1 MEETQSLLQLLSL
14 GAGGW
19 GDELLL
25 GALLTITLALTTL
38 PFGLALGFLVALA
51 KNSDEP
57 SLVAN
62 GTIFTT
68 IFRGLPELLTLFLV
82 YYGGQPILQ
91 AAWSA
96 LGGGYIEISPF
107 VAGVI
112 ALSLVL
118 GAFSSEVF
126 LAAMRAIP
134 KGQDEA
140 GAALGLTRFQ
150 GLRLI
155 QLPQIIRIALPGLSN
170 LWLVLLKDTS
180 LVSVIA
186 LNDLLRQT
194 NIAVGSTKQ
203 PFLFY
208 AVACLIYLTLS
219 LVSSIGLTRIETWAD
234 KGRRNA

>member
-1 MEETQSLLQLLSL
+1 MDETQSVFSLLAL

-19 GDELLL
+19 GDELLI
-25 GALLTITLALTTL
+25 GATLTITLALTTL
-38 PFGLALGFLVALA
+38 PFGLLLGFLVALA
-51 KNSDEP
+51 KNSNEP
-57 SLVAN
+57 TLVAN
-62 GTIFTT
+62 GQIFTT
-68 IFRGLPELLTLFLV
+68 LFRGLPELLTLFLV
-82 YYGGQPILQ
+82 YYGGQPLLQ
-91 AAWSA
+91 AVWSG
-96 LGGGYIEISPF
+96 LGGGYIEVSPF

-126 LAAMRAIP
+126 LSAIRAVP
-134 KGQDEA
+134 RGQDEA
-140 GAALGLTRFQ
+140 SHALGLSPVK
-150 GLRLI
+150 GLCLVK
-155 QLPQIIRIALPGLSN
+155 LPQIIRIALPGLSN

-208 AVACLIYLTLS
+208 SVACLIYLTLS
-219 LVSSIGLTRIETWAD
+219 LVSSVGLGRLETWAQ
-234 KGRRNA
+234 KGQRDA